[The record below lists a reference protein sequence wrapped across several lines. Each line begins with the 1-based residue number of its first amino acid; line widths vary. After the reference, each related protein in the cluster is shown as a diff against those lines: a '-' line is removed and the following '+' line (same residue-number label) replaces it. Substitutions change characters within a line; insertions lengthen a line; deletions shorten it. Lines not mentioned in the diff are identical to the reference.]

1 MKIVYYSGLP
11 FADCDFPLLKEY
23 QKNNKVFYFIP
34 LLCNRLNGALVS
46 IKKQI
51 QKAGVF
57 KALSYKEFET
67 YERYIDLSDTYVV
80 NRTQRGMTI
89 STFVL
94 YFKMVIKLF
103 KINPDIIHIT
113 HPLWGPE
120 MMLYLFC
127 RKMIITV
134 HDPFLHTGET
144 GGTKELQR
152 KIAFRLVKKVLLLNS
167 AQKEQ
172 FILHYSLKK
181 EKVFVSKLGVY
192 DCLNAVRPPVNT
204 VQSPYILFFGRFSKY
219 KGIEYLCEAMQL
231 VHDEI
236 PQLHCVIAGGGK
248 IYFDYSKYSKDDF
261 IILKNEYIDTDRLI
275 SLLNGSLFSV
285 CPYTDAT
292 QSGVIYSS
300 FALKK
305 PVVASNVGALSDA
318 VIDGETGLLV
328 SPKNPKALADAII
341 NLAKNE
347 EQLKQMSD
355 NIEKMFF
362 QGSNS
367 WKAIA
372 ENNINIYKA

>member
-51 QKAGVF
+51 QKAGIF
-57 KALSYKEFET
+57 KALSYKEFEA
-67 YERYIDLSDTYVV
+67 YERYIDLSDTFVV

-167 AQKEQ
+167 AQKDQ